1 MKASKQDVVI
11 VLPSQRSNIAC
22 MSVPAR
28 VDFRP
33 LDPARVTASA
43 QLQCWVDSTGGNTRH
58 VTPATTT
65 TMRIPT
71 VSLLFHCFT
80 SHIKAFMNK
89 DGC

>member
-1 MKASKQDVVI
+1 MKPSKQDVVI
-11 VLPSQRSNIAC
+11 VWPSQMSNIAC

-43 QLQCWVDSTGGNTRH
+43 QLQSRVDSTGSNTRH
-58 VTPATTT
+58 VTPATT

-89 DGC
+89 DGY